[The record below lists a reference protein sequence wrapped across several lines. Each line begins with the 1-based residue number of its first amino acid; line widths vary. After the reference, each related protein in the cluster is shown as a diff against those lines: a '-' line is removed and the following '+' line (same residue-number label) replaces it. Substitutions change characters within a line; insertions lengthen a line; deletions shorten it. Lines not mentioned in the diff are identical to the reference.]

1 MNIAWDIF
9 TIFFLLIGLFFMLV
23 GAIGVLRLPDTY
35 NRLHG
40 ATKCSTLGLLGMLL
54 ATVAHIGDLSI
65 VTKASLTIL
74 FIFVSNPVGSHL
86 LAKAALRDRVAK
98 WQGTIGDESEEDDEP
113 RQAA

>member
-1 MNIAWDIF
+1 MNIVWDIF
-9 TIFFLLIGLFFMLV
+9 TVAFLLVGLFFMMV
-23 GAIGVLRLPDTY
+23 GAVGVLRMPDTY

-65 VTKASLTIL
+65 LTKASLTIL

-98 WQGTIGDESEEDDEP
+98 WRGTIGDESEEDEP